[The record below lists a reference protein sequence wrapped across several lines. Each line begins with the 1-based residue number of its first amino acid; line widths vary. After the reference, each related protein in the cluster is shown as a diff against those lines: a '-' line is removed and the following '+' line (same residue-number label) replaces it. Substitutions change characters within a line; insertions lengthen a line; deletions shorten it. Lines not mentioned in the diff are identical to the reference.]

1 MEKGFKT
8 LELIGDLD
16 DKYIYEASRPWK
28 KQHRFFHIQR
38 SWKTVA
44 AGVILLIMVGGT
56 LRYQEEVKAALQ
68 RVTSW
73 IGQALGIRMVTLIFI
88 QMLWEK
94 AFQEMESP

>member
-56 LRYQEEVKAALQ
+56 LRYQEEV
-68 RVTSW
+68 
-73 IGQALGIRMVTLIFI
+73 GIT
-88 QMLWEK
+88 
-94 AFQEMESP
+94 ESNLLDRTGTGNREW